1 MATRAQDDA
10 MMWGV
15 AALLGILAVGL
26 IVTSIVLFTKKK
38 TLAGVLVLVAALL
51 CGLMALGIAGLMIL
65 AMFAWH

>member
-15 AALLGILAVGL
+15 ATLLGILAVGL